1 MKKMNK
7 KVSTIIEVAKSLFN
21 IGNSKKDKSFEKLDA
36 TIQEASKNTEK
47 LVEVF
52 KENKKKENDENESTG
67 K

>member
-1 MKKMNK
+1 MNK
-7 KVSTIIEVAKSLFN
+7 KVSAIIELAKSLFN
-21 IGNSKKDKSFEKLDA
+21 IGNSKKDNSFEKLDA

-52 KENKKKENDENESTG
+52 KENKEEKENDNESVS